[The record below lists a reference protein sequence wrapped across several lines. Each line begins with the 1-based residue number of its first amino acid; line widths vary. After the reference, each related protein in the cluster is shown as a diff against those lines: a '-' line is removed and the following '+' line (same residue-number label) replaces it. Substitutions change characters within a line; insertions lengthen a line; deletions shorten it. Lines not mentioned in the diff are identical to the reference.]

1 MENFT
6 RRVAGWFL
14 LCLAMSMSLSAAA
27 QQPPVERVDVETIP
41 VQDDLEEMVIESQP
55 ESTNHPKQEKDVDTD
70 DDDRAAAVRTDAGQ
84 DENVGQG
91 ELSQKDR
98 RRDKGD
104 GRENDDEDDDEDE
117 GVRVQTHFE
126 ISAASGAQKEEKK
139 APPVTIDL
147 LGTLRAKFEYQP
159 GEGDARFQVRNA
171 RFGVA
176 GEIYS
181 KLAYCMEID
190 LSDEG
195 KIKMVNAY
203 LGTKLYKGLGF
214 TIGYMRVP
222 FTIDAHR
229 SPHTQYFA
237 NRSFIAKQV
246 GSVRDVGAT
255 LGWKFGEKVP
265 INLQVGMFNG
275 SGIDDQKDFWT
286 DKFNYAA
293 KAQFGFAE
301 GMNFVVSYQT
311 TRPADT
317 RIHLYDVGCSYRLG
331 GWFFE
336 AEYLRKE
343 YARNSFAG
351 VNAFDGFF
359 CYDLPLRRVFKKMS
373 FAGRYDYMSDHSNGI
388 PDDNGLLFVN
398 DLERHR
404 VTAGITFSFGLPLW
418 PISGSTMRCIFTTR
432 VSSPKFPNT
441 TRSSWNLWLIFSR
454 FKDLRKE
461 NPAFYMLRGFLL
473 PVRKHFVA
481 RVGEVRKGG

>member
-1 MENFT
+1 
-6 RRVAGWFL
+6 
-14 LCLAMSMSLSAAA
+14 
-27 QQPPVERVDVETIP
+27 
-41 VQDDLEEMVIESQP
+41 
-55 ESTNHPKQEKDVDTD
+55 
-70 DDDRAAAVRTDAGQ
+70 
-84 DENVGQG
+84 
-91 ELSQKDR
+91 
-98 RRDKGD
+98 
-104 GRENDDEDDDEDE
+104 
-117 GVRVQTHFE
+117 
-126 ISAASGAQKEEKK
+126 
-139 APPVTIDL
+139 
-147 LGTLRAKFEYQP
+147 
-159 GEGDARFQVRNA
+159 
-171 RFGVA
+171 
-176 GEIYS
+176 
-181 KLAYCMEID
+181 
-190 LSDEG
+190 
-195 KIKMVNAY
+195 
-203 LGTKLYKGLGF
+203 
-214 TIGYMRVP
+214 MRVP

-317 RIHLYDVGCSYRLG
+317 RIHLYDVGYSYRLG

-404 VTAGITFSFGLPLW
+404 VTAGITFSFGLPFMADIRLNYEMYFYDKGVV
-418 PISGSTMRCIFTTR
+418 PK
-432 VSSPKFPNT
+432 VSEHDKIVLEFM
-441 TRSSWNLWLIFSR
+441 
-454 FKDLRKE
+454 
-461 NPAFYMLRGFLL
+461 A
-473 PVRKHFVA
+473 HF
-481 RVGEVRKGG
+481 

>member
-6 RRVAGWFL
+6 RRVAGWLL
-14 LCLAMSMSLSAAA
+14 LCLAMSVSLSASA
-27 QQPPVERVDVETIP
+27 QQPPVERSDVETVP
-41 VQDDLEEMVIESQP
+41 VQDDPEEMVVESRP
-55 ESTNHPKQEKDVDTD
+55 EDTNRSKSEKEDDT
-70 DDDRAAAVRTDAGQ
+70 
-84 DENVGQG
+84 
-91 ELSQKDR
+91 
-98 RRDKGD
+98 
-104 GRENDDEDDDEDE
+104 DDDEDE
-117 GVRVQTHFE
+117 DDDRTSAVRKDVGRDERVGKEERSENDRKRDKSDDRDDNDDDDDDDEGVRMQTRFE
-126 ISAASGAQKEEKK
+126 VSAASGTKKESEKV
-139 APPVTIDL
+139 PPVTIDL

-359 CYDLPLRRVFKKMS
+359 CYDLLLRRVFKKMS

-404 VTAGITFSFGLPLW
+404 VTAGITFSFGLPFMADIRLNYEMYFYDKGVV
-418 PISGSTMRCIFTTR
+418 PK
-432 VSSPKFPNT
+432 VSEHDKIVLEFM
-441 TRSSWNLWLIFSR
+441 
-454 FKDLRKE
+454 
-461 NPAFYMLRGFLL
+461 A
-473 PVRKHFVA
+473 HF
-481 RVGEVRKGG
+481 

>member
-1 MENFT
+1 MCI
-6 RRVAGWFL
+6 RDR
-14 LCLAMSMSLSAAA
+14 
-27 QQPPVERVDVETIP
+27 TIP

-222 FTIDAHR
+222 LSLIHI
-229 SPHTQYFA
+229 SEP
-237 NRSFIAKQV
+237 
-246 GSVRDVGAT
+246 
-255 LGWKFGEKVP
+255 
-265 INLQVGMFNG
+265 
-275 SGIDDQKDFWT
+275 
-286 DKFNYAA
+286 
-293 KAQFGFAE
+293 
-301 GMNFVVSYQT
+301 
-311 TRPADT
+311 TRP
-317 RIHLYDVGCSYRLG
+317 Y
-331 GWFFE
+331 
-336 AEYLRKE
+336 
-343 YARNSFAG
+343 
-351 VNAFDGFF
+351 
-359 CYDLPLRRVFKKMS
+359 
-373 FAGRYDYMSDHSNGI
+373 
-388 PDDNGLLFVN
+388 
-398 DLERHR
+398 
-404 VTAGITFSFGLPLW
+404 
-418 PISGSTMRCIFTTR
+418 
-432 VSSPKFPNT
+432 
-441 TRSSWNLWLIFSR
+441 
-454 FKDLRKE
+454 
-461 NPAFYMLRGFLL
+461 
-473 PVRKHFVA
+473 
-481 RVGEVRKGG
+481 

>member
-6 RRVAGWFL
+6 RRVAGWLL
-14 LCLAMSMSLSAAA
+14 LCLAMSVSLSASA
-27 QQPPVERVDVETIP
+27 QQPPVERSDVETVP
-41 VQDDLEEMVIESQP
+41 VQDDPEEMVVESRP
-55 ESTNHPKQEKDVDTD
+55 EDTNRSKSEKEDDT
-70 DDDRAAAVRTDAGQ
+70 
-84 DENVGQG
+84 
-91 ELSQKDR
+91 
-98 RRDKGD
+98 
-104 GRENDDEDDDEDE
+104 DDDEDE
-117 GVRVQTHFE
+117 DDDRTSAVRKDVGRDERVGKEERSENDRKRDKSDDRDDNDDDDDDDDDDEGVRMQTRFE
-126 ISAASGAQKEEKK
+126 VSAASGTKKESEKV
-139 APPVTIDL
+139 PPVTIDL

-214 TIGYMRVP
+214 TIGFMRVP

-404 VTAGITFSFGLPLW
+404 VTAGITFSFGLPFMADIRLNYEMYFYDKGVV
-418 PISGSTMRCIFTTR
+418 PK
-432 VSSPKFPNT
+432 VSEHDKIVLEFM
-441 TRSSWNLWLIFSR
+441 
-454 FKDLRKE
+454 
-461 NPAFYMLRGFLL
+461 A
-473 PVRKHFVA
+473 HF
-481 RVGEVRKGG
+481 

>member
-1 MENFT
+1 M
-6 RRVAGWFL
+6 
-14 LCLAMSMSLSAAA
+14 
-27 QQPPVERVDVETIP
+27 
-41 VQDDLEEMVIESQP
+41 
-55 ESTNHPKQEKDVDTD
+55 
-70 DDDRAAAVRTDAGQ
+70 
-84 DENVGQG
+84 
-91 ELSQKDR
+91 
-98 RRDKGD
+98 
-104 GRENDDEDDDEDE
+104 
-117 GVRVQTHFE
+117 
-126 ISAASGAQKEEKK
+126 
-139 APPVTIDL
+139 TIDL

-359 CYDLPLRRVFKKMS
+359 CYDLPLRRVFKRCRSQAVTTICPITATAFPTTTVCCSSMIWS
-373 FAGRYDYMSDHSNGI
+373 VIASRQALRSASDC
-388 PDDNGLLFVN
+388 L
-398 DLERHR
+398 
-404 VTAGITFSFGLPLW
+404 LW

-441 TRSSWNLWLIFSR
+441 TRSSWNLWLTFSR

-461 NPAFYMLRGFLL
+461 NPAFYMCGVFFCRFGNIS
-473 PVRKHFVA
+473 
-481 RVGEVRKGG
+481 